1 MNQYLAAGVVL
12 IVISLTG
19 LSYVAVTVSL
29 YPEQAIIFKSTFA
42 WFLLQCSASVFCGIL
57 GGYFIGVHRK
67 TQEPNRAQDS

>member
-29 YPEQAIIFKSTFA
+29 YPERAIIYKSTFG
-42 WFLLQCSASVFCGIL
+42 WFLLQCSVSVFCGIL

-67 TQEPNRAQDS
+67 TQEPNRAQN